1 MAEKQT
7 TEKQS
12 TFKELVLPVIVLVV
26 ICLVCSALLAVLNDI
41 TAPIIAEN
49 TQAETLAAYVSVL
62 PEGTTTD
69 SMTAIDG
76 LTTTGVEGAVKTA
89 NGDVAVKAAAS
100 GYSGKDVT
108 VYVAFD
114 AEGAISGISID
125 GSTQTTGIGSKVS
138 GDSFA
143 SGFIGWNGGES
154 PPAALWTALPV
165 QRIPATARSTP
176 STQPSTA
183 TTMRSRGC
191 SNDERKTEQV
201 EGFYRGHHP

>member
-76 LTTTGVEGAVKTA
+76 LTTAGVEGAVKTA
-89 NGDVAVKAAAS
+89 NGDVA
-100 GYSGKDVT
+100 GKDVT

-143 SGFIGWNGGES
+143 SGFIGWNGGEVASGS
-154 PPAALWTALPV
+154 PVDSIAGATYSSNGAFNAINAAIDCYNNEIKGV
-165 QRIPATARSTP
+165 Q
-176 STQPSTA
+176 
-183 TTMRSRGC
+183 
-191 SNDERKTEQV
+191 
-201 EGFYRGHHP
+201 